1 MTAFMG
7 NALAIM
13 RKDIVLE
20 LRGKESLSLM
30 FFLSLLFLVI
40 FNLSLDLD
48 SEKTASLASGILW
61 VIFSFT
67 GILGMGRTSM
77 AERDEDAYLSIVFS
91 PASSESLYLGKVIS
105 NLILLLLI
113 ELSTLFFFAIL
124 FDFEKTVLLLP
135 SLLPSLVL
143 GTIGFSVIGTLFSF
157 LTTTSKYGEVLLP
170 FLFLPVVSPIIL
182 GGVSAM
188 NTILEGRPF
197 AESLK
202 WIQILAVFD
211 FMYLCVSLLLF
222 NYLIEE

>member
-1 MTAFMG
+1 MTSFIE
-7 NALAIM
+7 NALAVM
-13 RKDIVLE
+13 KKDIILE
-20 LRGKESLSLM
+20 LRGRESLSLM

-48 SEKTASLASGILW
+48 NEKTASLASGILW
-61 VIFSFT
+61 VIFAFT
-67 GILGMGRTSM
+67 GIIGMGRTSM
-77 AERDEDAYLSIVFS
+77 AERDEDAYLGVVFS

-113 ELSTLFFFAIL
+113 ELSTILFFVIL
-124 FDFEKTVLLLP
+124 FDFEKAILFLP
-135 SLLPSLVL
+135 SLFPSLFL
-143 GTIGFSVIGTLFSF
+143 GTIGFSVVGTLFSF
-157 LTTTSKYGEVLLP
+157 LTTTSRYGEVLLP

-188 NTILEGRPF
+188 NTILEGRPYV
-197 AESLK
+197 ESLK

-222 NYLIEE
+222 NHLIEE